1 MELYVGIDVAK
12 DSLEVA
18 TSNGESFSAHNDAA
32 GIAQLLERLLKL
44 SPALVVLEASG
55 GYEQALLVELV
66 AAQIDCARVN
76 PVDVR
81 YFARMQRQ
89 FAKTD
94 RLDAKV
100 LAAFAA
106 QRGSE
111 LIPARL
117 DPERDELKLL
127 VNRRS
132 QLLQMLTAERNRL
145 ARAPK
150 WLRKSI
156 ARTIHALERDL
167 GAIDHEIAERVNAS
181 ARLKPLQQQLTSV
194 PGVGRVLA
202 SVLLARLPELGHL
215 NRREIAALVGVAPF
229 SRQSGR
235 WQGHEPIFGGR
246 ASVRTVLYMATLSAV
261 RCNPALRTFYCRLRN
276 NGKPS
281 KVALTAAMRKL
292 LTVLNAMLKTQSS
305 WSPLCPA

>member
-1 MELYVGIDVAK
+1 LV
-12 DSLEVA
+12 
-18 TSNGESFSAHNDAA
+18 SADI
-32 GIAQLLERLLKL
+32 G
-44 SPALVVLEASG
+44 
-55 GYEQALLVELV
+55 
-66 AAQIDCARVN
+66 CARVN

-81 YFARMQRQ
+81 YFARLHRQ

-94 RLDAKV
+94 RLDAGV

-106 QRGSE
+106 QRATD

-117 DPERDELKLL
+117 DAERDQLKLL
-127 VNRRS
+127 VNRRA

-145 ARAPK
+145 AQAPN

-156 ARTIHALERDL
+156 GRTIRALEREV
-167 GAIDHEIAERVNAS
+167 GAIDHEIAERINAS
-181 ARLKPLQQQLTSV
+181 ARSKPLQQQLTSV

-202 SVLLARLPELGHL
+202 NVLLARLPELGRL

-235 WQGHEPIFGGR
+235 WQGHESIFGGR
-246 ASVRTVLYMATLSAV
+246 AAVRTALYMATLSAV
-261 RCNPALRTFYCRLRN
+261 RCNPVLRPFYCRLRTS
-276 NGKPS
+276 GKPA

-292 LTVLNAMLKTQSS
+292 LLILNAMLKTQTP
-305 WSPLCPA
+305 WTPPCPA